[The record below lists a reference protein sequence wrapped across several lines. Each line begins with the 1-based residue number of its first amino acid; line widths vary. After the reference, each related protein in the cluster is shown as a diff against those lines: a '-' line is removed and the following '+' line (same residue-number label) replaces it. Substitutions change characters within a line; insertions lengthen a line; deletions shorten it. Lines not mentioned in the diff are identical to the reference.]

1 MRAQIASAPVSSG
14 ADEPW
19 DPIGPPGPRV
29 KRPKHVP
36 YFLRPKQPHDW
47 RWVIGGA
54 GKAMISLGLLMFAF
68 VGYQLWGT
76 GIQTARAQD
85 NLGNDFRRLMSATT
99 VAPATPTTTSMT
111 TTTVATSGTEPT
123 SSVSTTSTVPTAPAG
138 PPIPDGDVVAR
149 LRIPKIDLDWYVV
162 QGVGKGDLSKG
173 PGHFAETPMPGQLG
187 NSAIAGHRTT
197 YGAPFG
203 DLDELQPGDLI
214 QVTTLA
220 GDFTYSVTGTTIVEP
235 TDVAAVIPT
244 IDPTIATLTL
254 ATCHPKWTSK
264 QRLVVKA
271 TLVPEQSD
279 QVMAPPSNTLAPDT
293 GATLPDEGA
302 GTSPETAGSTPDTTL
317 RDTTLPDTTE
327 PDTTEPDTTF
337 LDASVVTTVPDTS
350 IVTSPAGT
358 ARAGGDTFSGGW
370 FDDTA
375 AIPHAL
381 AWGMVLLAV
390 GAGAYFLG
398 RKAKRV
404 YVCFLVGFVPA
415 VIVMYFFFENVNR
428 LLPPGL

>member
-1 MRAQIASAPVSSG
+1 MRPRVASAEVSSG
-14 ADEPW
+14 DDEPW
-19 DPIGPPGPRV
+19 DPIGPSGPRV

-47 RWVIGGA
+47 RWVLGGV

-68 VGYQLWGT
+68 AGYQLWGT

-85 NLGNDFRRLMSATT
+85 GLGNDFRRLMSATT
-99 VAPATPTTTSMT
+99 VAPVET
-111 TTTVATSGTEPT
+111 TTTTTIVTTDTEPT
-123 SSVSTTSTVPTAPAG
+123 SSVSTTSTTTTVPTAPAG
-138 PPIPDGDVVAR
+138 PPIADGDVVAR

-162 QGVGKGDLSKG
+162 QGVAKDDLSKG
-173 PGHFAETPMPGQLG
+173 PGHFGETPMPGQLG

-214 QVTTLA
+214 QVTTIA

-235 TDVAAVIPT
+235 TEYESVIPT
-244 IDPTIATLTL
+244 IDPTVATLTL
-254 ATCHPKWTSK
+254 TTCHPEYSSSK
-264 QRLVVKA
+264 RMVVKA
-271 TLVPEQSD
+271 SLVLEQSD
-279 QVMAPPSNTLAPDT
+279 QVMAPPSNTLAPDP

-302 GTSPETAGSTPDTTL
+302 GTTAEAAGSLP
-317 RDTTLPDTTE
+317 DTTLPDTTL
-327 PDTTEPDTTF
+327 PDTTLPDTT
-337 LDASVVTTVPDTS
+337 LPDTTPPDTTV
-350 IVTSPAGT
+350 VASPASST
-358 ARAGGDTFSGGW
+358 RPSGDAFTGGW
-370 FDDTA
+370 FDDSA
-375 AIPHAL
+375 AIPHAIVWGLVL
-381 AWGMVLLAV
+381 AAV
-390 GAGAYFLG
+390 VAGAYFLG